1 MADFP
6 VSLFYLLGFTDTKL
20 YLHDMLTKQL
30 YRYVAIIALIS
41 LGMSILLHFDSIL
54 DLFAPNRTS
63 FHGNSGD
70 YGYGSVSN
78 ILAEVF
84 VTTMVAFCTFILN
97 YYIIRPLDGLKKIGL
112 KRKLLAIII
121 TIISVYLLSELF
133 FDLKRMFSGV
143 YNPNKFVL
151 LYFFRDMFMAIVVLI
166 CVFIIKVFY
175 ERQTILLENEKLMRE
190 NLQSQYQSLKNQV
203 SPHFLFNSL
212 TALKELIDD
221 DPANARLYVSHL
233 SQILRYTLQSNE
245 NQTVSLSDEIESV
258 RSYIF
263 LIKMR
268 FGTNLT
274 IEFNV
279 SDSYKNHRLPPLV
292 IQTLIENSVKHNEIS
307 KRYPLN
313 VLILTSVNES
323 LVVSNTIRKKLSLEP
338 GTGIGLANLTKQYEL
353 LCGKEIHIS
362 KSDNEFRVE
371 VPLLKPN
378 GDESHNS

>member
-1 MADFP
+1 MP
-6 VSLFYLLGFTDTKL
+6 
-20 YLHDMLTKQL
+20 TKQL

-41 LGMSILLHFDSIL
+41 FGMSILLHFDSIL
-54 DLFAPNRTS
+54 DLFTPDRTS
-63 FHGNSGD
+63 LHGNNGD
-70 YGYGSVSN
+70 YGYGSVAN

-84 VTTMVAFCTFILN
+84 ITTMVAFCTFILN
-97 YYIIRPLDGLKKIGL
+97 YFIIRPLDGFKKIGL

-121 TIISVYLLSELF
+121 TVISVYLLSELF
-133 FDLKRMFSGV
+133 FDLKRMFSDV
-143 YNPNKFVL
+143 HNPNKFVS

-166 CVFIIKVFY
+166 CVFIIKIFY

-221 DPANARLYVSHL
+221 DPRNARQYVGHL
-233 SQILRYTLQSNE
+233 SQVLRYTLQSNE

-258 RSYIF
+258 KSYIF

-268 FGTNLT
+268 FGTNLN
-274 IEFNV
+274 IGFNIN
-279 SDSYKNHRLPPLV
+279 DRYKNHRLPPLV
-292 IQTLIENSVKHNEIS
+292 IQTLIENAVKHNEIS
-307 KRYPLN
+307 KRYSLN
-313 VLILTSVNES
+313 ILLMTSEYDSLIVT
-323 LVVSNTIRKKLSLEP
+323 NTIRKKLSLEP

-353 LCGKEIHIS
+353 LSGKEIRIS
-362 KSDNEFRVE
+362 KSDSEFRVE